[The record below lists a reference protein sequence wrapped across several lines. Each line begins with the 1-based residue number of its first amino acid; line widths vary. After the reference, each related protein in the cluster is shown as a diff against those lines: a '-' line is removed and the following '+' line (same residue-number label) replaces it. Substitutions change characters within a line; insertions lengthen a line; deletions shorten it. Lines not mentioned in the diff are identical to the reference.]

1 MKIADERPGTI
12 RGIAAEQDAFGMLQ
26 YLTKFSRRAARHL
39 SRFRRAQRAATAV
52 EFALIAPAFIAVL
65 VALLQ
70 TMVVLFAQQALQA
83 GAMEAARLFLT
94 GQAQNSNSGAG
105 LTSSQLI
112 SQICPIMQPLIN
124 CTSLNVNVT
133 SYASFSNAS
142 ATPPTLTFNGS
153 GQVTNTFAYSPGTPG
168 QVMVVELI
176 YPLSAVSG
184 PLGFTL
190 ASLPNGMTEIVGVS
204 AFRVEPY

>member
-1 MKIADERPGTI
+1 
-12 RGIAAEQDAFGMLQ
+12 ML
-26 YLTKFSRRAARHL
+26 KHPAKWSRCYARHL
-39 SRFRRAQRAATAV
+39 SRFCRARRAATAV

-83 GAMEAARLFLT
+83 GATEAARLFLT
-94 GQAQNSNSGAG
+94 GQAQNAN

-112 SQICPIMQPLIN
+112 SQICPMMQPLIN
-124 CTSLNVNVT
+124 CSSLNLNVA
-133 SYASFSNAS
+133 SYTSFSGAS
-142 ATPPTLTFNGS
+142 TTAQTLTFNGS
-153 GQVTNTFAYSPGTPG
+153 GQVTNTFTYAPGTPG

-176 YPLSAVSG
+176 YPMSAVSG

-190 ASLPNGMTEIVGVS
+190 AGLSNGMTEIVGVS